1 MSIDLLILGRK
12 KNAREKNKS
21 WSPKF
26 FPSFTCLLQTR
37 WTCWL
42 SRNSRRK
49 RPNLS
54 SLSNCFPSF
63 WSPPWCNHQCPTTYG
78 LNIPLLDSGPLGSR
92 QKKRTHGEW
101 LETWSVTIVRG
112 LAPLNTH
119 NYGTPIS
126 WASGILDRLRPN
138 KRMRQ
143 GSSWV
148 DTHTHTQTGS
158 SLRNQLGW
166 AKLANCLSEFSLRSH
181 VVERLALNRQL
192 NGRMRKTI
200 FWTLITINGSRSV
213 DRSTTTHSSACVH
226 SHYSSRLE

>member
-26 FPSFTCLLQTR
+26 SPSFTCLLQTR

-42 SRNSRRK
+42 SRNSRWK

-148 DTHTHTQTGS
+148 DTHTHTNGFIA
-158 SLRNQLGW
+158 
-166 AKLANCLSEFSLRSH
+166 AKSIRLSQVGKLFVRILAPIACR
-181 VVERLALNRQL
+181 R
-192 NGRMRKTI
+192 T
-200 FWTLITINGSRSV
+200 
-213 DRSTTTHSSACVH
+213 SSAESPAKWSNEKNNFLNFDYH
-226 SHYSSRLE
+226 QR